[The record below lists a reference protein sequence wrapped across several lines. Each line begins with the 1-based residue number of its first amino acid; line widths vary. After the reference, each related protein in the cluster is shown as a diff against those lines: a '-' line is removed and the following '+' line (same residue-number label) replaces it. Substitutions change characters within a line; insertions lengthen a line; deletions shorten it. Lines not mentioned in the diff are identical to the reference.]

1 MADPRILREIRSHAE
16 ETTVLC
22 WSAGF
27 SSTDAAARWAA
38 EHGGRLLEA
47 LKLCREKLSGFQTD
61 AADKMAAE
69 AIDAAEATRAVQ
81 SPKGGGCK

>member
-16 ETTVLC
+16 ETTVMC

-38 EHGGRLLEA
+38 EHGSKIIEALGRLCNLPQNCDHTECAEDWSFARAA
-47 LKLCREKLSGFQTD
+47 LSKASAF
-61 AADKMAAE
+61 
-69 AIDAAEATRAVQ
+69 Q
-81 SPKGGGCK
+81 SPKGGG